1 MEQHMKNAPRTK
13 KAGSI
18 VCPHCGE
25 IVRVNKDG
33 MIAKH
38 ERAAADICSASE
50 MYVNTACNTRR

>member
-1 MEQHMKNAPRTK
+1 MNKSK
-13 KAGSI
+13 KAQSI

-25 IVRVNKDG
+25 IVRVNNDG

-38 ERAAADICSASE
+38 ERCADDICSASQ